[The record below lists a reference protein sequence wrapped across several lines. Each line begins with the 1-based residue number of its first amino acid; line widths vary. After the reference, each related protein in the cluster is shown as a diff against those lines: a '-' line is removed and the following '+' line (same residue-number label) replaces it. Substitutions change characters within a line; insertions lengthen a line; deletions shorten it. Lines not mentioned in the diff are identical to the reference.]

1 MGCLSGAAWL
11 PRWGLS
17 VTCLS
22 RQAFT
27 RRCSVAQRSIF
38 ERARILLLKRSNY
51 FSR

>member
-1 MGCLSGAAWL
+1 MGGLSGVAWL

-27 RRCSVAQRSIF
+27 RRCSVAQRSIA
-38 ERARILLLKRSNY
+38 ELARILLLKRLNY

>member
-1 MGCLSGAAWL
+1 MGCLRAWL

-27 RRCSVAQRSIF
+27 RRCSVAQRSIA
-38 ERARILLLKRSNY
+38 ELARILLLKRLNY